1 MTDLVDQMF
10 PPINR
15 KWTPDYTDFNYWRPP
30 VQEFPLP
37 DFAPPSPALSA
48 RSDTSSQ
55 SALARLRNFSIVGSR
70 QPVLPKPPF
79 SPTELVQGVLD
90 SGGYRSSHLRQMS
103 SFERLSS
110 RLVALT
116 QSSPYSVDDGSGSG
130 SGSGSGTIPSRS
142 SGSASST
149 YLDSEDEGEAGE
161 VGELKKRGRLRS
173 TSMSSM
179 PGSLDDMHFELD
191 DEAEGGGGKEGEE
204 GEEGGYMYHGE
215 NEEEAAEEAFDED
228 FFATGEMQN
237 VPFL

>member
-15 KWTPDYTDFNYWRPP
+15 KWAPDYTDFNYWRPP
-30 VQEFPLP
+30 VQEFSLP
-37 DFAPPSPALSA
+37 DLTPPSPALSA
-48 RSDTSSQ
+48 RSDTSSR
-55 SALARLRNFSIVGSR
+55 SALARLRNFSLVGSR
-70 QPVLPKPPF
+70 QPVLPKPSFP
-79 SPTELVQGVLD
+79 PTEVIQLD
-90 SGGYRSSHLRQMS
+90 TGGYRSSHLRQMS
-103 SFERLSS
+103 SFERLGS

-116 QSSPYSVDDGSGSG
+116 QSPYSVDDGSGSG
-130 SGSGSGTIPSRS
+130 SGSGTGSFPSRS

-149 YLDSEDEGEAGE
+149 YLDSEDEGDVGE
-161 VGELKKRGRLRS
+161 VEELKKRRRLRS
-173 TSMSSM
+173 TSISSM

-191 DEAEGGGGKEGEE
+191 DEEGEGEGEEGKEGE
-204 GEEGGYMYHGE
+204 YMYDGE

>member
-15 KWTPDYTDFNYWRPP
+15 KWAPDYTDFNYWRPP

-37 DFAPPSPALSA
+37 DLAPPSPALSA

-55 SALARLRNFSIVGSR
+55 SALARLRNFSLVGAR
-70 QPVLPKPPF
+70 NPRPHFPPI
-79 SPTELVQGVLD
+79 EVAHGALD
-90 SGGYRSSHLRQMS
+90 GSGHRSSHLRQMS
-103 SFERLSS
+103 SFERLSN

-116 QSSPYSVDDGSGSG
+116 QSPSYGVEDGN
-130 SGSGSGTIPSRS
+130 GSGSGTGSFPSRS

-149 YLDSEDEGEAGE
+149 YLDSEDENDIGED
-161 VGELKKRGRLRS
+161 GELKKRRRPRS

-191 DEAEGGGGKEGEE
+191 EE
-204 GEEGGYMYHGE
+204 GEGEGEDGQEGGYVYGGE

-228 FFATGEMQN
+228 FLATGEMQS